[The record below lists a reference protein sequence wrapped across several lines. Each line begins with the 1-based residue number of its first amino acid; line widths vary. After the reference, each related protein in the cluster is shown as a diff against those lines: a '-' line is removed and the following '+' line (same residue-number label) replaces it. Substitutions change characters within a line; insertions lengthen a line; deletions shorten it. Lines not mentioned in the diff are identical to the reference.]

1 VNHRADGPASGR
13 SRLAHL
19 VLHSFGGAEAP
30 RRRRPMR
37 MDRTRTATAADA
49 FLESRHTTHPPTSP
63 GPVATR
69 QDTDTCKSTR
79 SFPRHRSFCC
89 VHRRSLQRECRSF
102 GTIEKIRM
110 VGCALPAAILHVRI
124 DGGPLQHTSQNF
136 SNLHNLPENSLHQKS
151 RVLNTID
158 TPPVPQYK
166 FKRF

>member
-110 VGCALPAAILHVRI
+110 VGCALPAANFTRANLRRPSATHLSEFFKSAQPSRKFLAPEIACVKHNR
-124 DGGPLQHTSQNF
+124 HT
-136 SNLHNLPENSLHQKS
+136 PGT
-151 RVLNTID
+151 TIQ
-158 TPPVPQYK
+158 V
-166 FKRF
+166 